1 MVVYLIFGAFI
12 AAAVAGMIYI
22 LTRFRKFGVVKRLSG
37 GRKGLSW
44 LLAAIPVAAMGVWCF
59 LNPIMAVIAVIHLL
73 VFWLLSELL
82 GWIVHRITKRKQGK
96 VYWQGLLALAVTA
109 VYLSIGWYLAH
120 HVVETDYTL
129 TTAKDLGMD
138 RLRVVQI
145 SDSHVGATFDGDGY
159 AKHME
164 TIQKVNPDLVVITG
178 DYVDDDTTREDMIK
192 CCEAMGKMQ
201 STYGV
206 FFVYGNHD
214 RGYFNNRD
222 FTYQNLEEELTKNN
236 VTVLKDETVQ
246 ITEQIYLIGRRDRSM
261 PERDSME
268 ELTGDLDKSRYM
280 IVLDHQPHDFAAQEA
295 AGVDLVLCGH
305 THGGQ
310 MWPVGLLGE
319 WSGANEKTYGLETRG
334 TTNYIVNS
342 GISDWA
348 IPFKTG
354 CIAEFGVID
363 IVRE

>member
-1 MVVYLIFGAFI
+1 MLVMLIFGSFI
-12 AAAVAGMIYI
+12 LAAVAGLIYI
-22 LTRFRKFGVVKRLSG
+22 LTRFRKFSFVKRLSG
-37 GRKGLSW
+37 GKKWLSVII
-44 LLAAIPVAAMGVWCF
+44 AAIPVAAMAVWCF
-59 LNPIMAVIAVIHLL
+59 MKPVMAVIAVIHLL
-73 VFWLLSELL
+73 VIWLLSELL
-82 GWIVHRITKRKQGK
+82 GLIVHRVTGRKQGSI
-96 VYWQGLLALAVTA
+96 YWQGILALFATA

-120 HVVETDYTL
+120 HVVETDYRI

-138 RLRVVQI
+138 QLRIVQI
-145 SDSHVGATFDGDGY
+145 SDSHTGATFDGDGY

-164 TIQKVNPDLVVITG
+164 TIQQVHPDLVVITG
-178 DYVDDDTTREDMIK
+178 DYVDDGTTREDMIK
-192 CCEAMGKMQ
+192 CCEAMGKME

-222 FTYQNLEEELTKNN
+222 FSYQDLEEELEKNN

-246 ITEQIYLIGRRDRSM
+246 ITDKIYLIGRRDRSM
-261 PERDSME
+261 QDRLSMQ
-268 ELTGDLDKSRYM
+268 ELTADLDKDRYM
-280 IVLDHQPHDFAAQEA
+280 IVLDHQPHDFAAQTES
-295 AGVDLVLCGH
+295 GVDLVLCGH

-319 WSGANEKTYGLETRG
+319 WSGANEKTYGLEVRDN
-334 TTNYIVNS
+334 TTFIVNS

-348 IPFKTG
+348 IPFKTA

-363 IVRE
+363 IVPE